1 MSHEHGRD
9 STATGCREPV
19 PSSRI
24 SSGRPP
30 VLDKSRRR
38 PPEANRTNARSARFC
53 APATA
58 HRPRPGGAGA
68 WGIGDP
74 KGRYGTSP

>member
-30 VLDKSRRR
+30 VLPWCSIRAGGARGEPDQREKRPFLRAGDRPPTAAGWGWGVGDRR
-38 PPEANRTNARSARFC
+38 P
-53 APATA
+53 
-58 HRPRPGGAGA
+58 
-68 WGIGDP
+68 
-74 KGRYGTSP
+74 